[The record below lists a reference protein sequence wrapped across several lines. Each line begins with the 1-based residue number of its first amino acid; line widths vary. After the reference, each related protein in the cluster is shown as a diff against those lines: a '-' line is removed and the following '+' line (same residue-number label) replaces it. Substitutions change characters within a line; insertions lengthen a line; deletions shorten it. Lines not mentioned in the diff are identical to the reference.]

1 MEDALRRLT
10 LFTDLSDAELSRVA
24 ARGEAVWLEPGEAVF
39 TPRRPAEHLIAV
51 LEGAVRIV
59 AEHEGRETLHATLR
73 ADDTFAE
80 ASSLVGVPFPGSVHA
95 VERTRLFRLP
105 AAAYRELVRE
115 HPAIVG
121 RLLQAVEAR
130 ALGHQETL
138 QRREKLAALGQHAAG
153 LAHELNNP
161 ATAGRRAVEQLS
173 EALSARDAL
182 ALKVQ
187 HRGLTPA
194 QWEALLR
201 ASQQG
206 AGRGRTQGLDPL
218 ARGDAEDALAGW
230 LDEQGVEN
238 AWELAPTLLDAGLG
252 EDALRPL
259 AAQLPAESLAGA
271 LAWLEASVR
280 TRTLLAEVCQSTKR
294 MSELARAVKSYART
308 EEHPQADVDVHE
320 GLESTLLMLTYKLK
334 HGVEV
339 VRHFDLGLP
348 HLTANASELIQVWTN
363 LVDNAIDAMKGKGTL
378 EVRTARDGD
387 GLLVEIIDDGPGI
400 PADVMP
406 EIFEPFFTTK
416 PAGQGTGLG
425 LDISHRIVV
434 DNHHGT
440 LRVESRPG
448 RTAFQVRLPLGPPAP
463 R

>member
-1 MEDALRRLT
+1 MASSIASDAPWHPRECPASPFGQGRHQLHHEAFELDFGLKVTLNSVDADKLRSLDVRTIEEVTVHTRRQVSRSSSLDAFNVDIQRDLLGSVTGEPSDTSLAKRLT
-10 LFTDLSDAELSRVA
+10 
-24 ARGEAVWLEPGEAVF
+24 
-39 TPRRPAEHLIAV
+39 
-51 LEGAVRIV
+51 
-59 AEHEGRETLHATLR
+59 
-73 ADDTFAE
+73 
-80 ASSLVGVPFPGSVHA
+80 
-95 VERTRLFRLP
+95 
-105 AAAYRELVRE
+105 
-115 HPAIVG
+115 
-121 RLLQAVEAR
+121 
-130 ALGHQETL
+130 
-138 QRREKLAALGQHAAG
+138 GQ
-153 LAHELNNP
+153 
-161 ATAGRRAVEQLS
+161 
-173 EALSARDAL
+173 
-182 ALKVQ
+182 VQ

-194 QWEALLR
+194 QWEVLLR

-206 AGRGRTQGLDPL
+206 EGRGRTQGLDPL

-230 LDEQGVEN
+230 LDERGVEN
-238 AWELAPTLLDAGLG
+238 AWDVAPTLLDAGLG
-252 EDALRPL
+252 EDTLRPL
-259 AAQLPAESLAGA
+259 VAQLPGESLAEA
-271 LAWLEASVR
+271 LAWLESSVR

-320 GLESTLLMLTYKLK
+320 GLENTLLMLTYKLK

-339 VRHFDLGLP
+339 TRHYERSLP

-363 LVDNAIDAMKGKGTL
+363 LVDNAIDAMKGQGHL

-400 PADVMP
+400 LPDVLP
-406 EIFEPFFTTK
+406 QIFEPFFTTK